1 MARNLF
7 IAALIGGVLLSFYGE
22 DKPAVATP
30 MPIESTS
37 QVTGLQAE
45 LDSLRESS
53 AAEMESLREQLTAI
67 QADRGEDLGKIEDL
81 HGKLEAM
88 KAQAEVAEEVFTEPQ
103 DESEYIEPEATTLT
117 VASGV
122 CAQGS
127 CGPSYSARSYSTQR
141 VGLFGLRS
149 RSSGRWYLGK
159 NLGRGRLLGRIFRR

>member
-7 IAALIGGVLLSFYGE
+7 IAAIIGGVILSFYGE

-30 MPIESTS
+30 TPIESTS
-37 QVTGLQAE
+37 QVSGLQEE
-45 LDSLRESS
+45 LDAQAGEL
-53 AAEMESLREQLTAI
+53 AAL
-67 QADRGEDLGKIEDL
+67 RGELA
-81 HGKLEAM
+81 AM
-88 KAQAEVAEEVFTEPQ
+88 QAQQFDEPEV
-103 DESEYIEPEATTLT
+103 IEPEATTLT

-127 CGPSYSARSYSTQR
+127 CGPSYAVRSYSTQR